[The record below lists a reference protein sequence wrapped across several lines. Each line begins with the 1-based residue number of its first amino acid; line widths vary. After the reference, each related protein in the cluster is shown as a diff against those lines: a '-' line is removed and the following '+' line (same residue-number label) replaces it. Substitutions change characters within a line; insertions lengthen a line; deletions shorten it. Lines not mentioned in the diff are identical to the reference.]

1 MTETPR
7 SSKAKS
13 TNPSAGKTGAGKTKT
28 GSATPDS
35 EQTPTGRNGPW
46 WHQPRDPDAA
56 HAEAVGSATQEA
68 AKLASAL
75 ADWASRAGLAE
86 VVRGF
91 AEQTAE
97 TVKAAA
103 SKASQTPR
111 RYSASEGEG
120 DTTAEGADEP
130 GEGAEGADEAAD
142 EGDWDEHLGYGESIV
157 VCNECPV
164 CQGMAFLRVAQ
175 PEIADSVA
183 EALAGVTAV
192 IRAAIGALVP
202 TPPTPTRFEHIDL
215 D

>member
-7 SSKAKS
+7 SSKTKS
-13 TNPSAGKTGAGKTKT
+13 TNPSAGKTG
-28 GSATPDS
+28 SATPDS
-35 EQTPTGRNGPW
+35 EQAPTGRNGPW

-103 SKASQTPR
+103 NKASQTPR

-120 DTTAEGADEP
+120 EPGEGADEGADEP
-130 GEGAEGADEAAD
+130 DEGADEA
-142 EGDWDEHLGYGESIV
+142 DWDEHLGHGESIV